1 MKEKIIITVCI
12 VFCILGIAIFIAVD
26 VVEAIN
32 LPTWVALGFM
42 VSSSLLSQWYWR
54 IVRRKKEE
62 QK

>member
-1 MKEKIIITVCI
+1 MKEKIIITVSI

-26 VVEAIN
+26 VVEAID
-32 LPTWVALGFM
+32 LPTWVALCFM

-54 IVRRKKEE
+54 IVRRKKEG

>member
-1 MKEKIIITVCI
+1 MKEKIIIAVSI

-26 VVEAIN
+26 VVEAID

-62 QK
+62 KK